1 LTRINIASKF
11 VSLRVR
17 LFSFKGSLKTIVDN
31 KRRNIMALS
40 VKTMSF
46 TKLSITTRSIM
57 TFRVKTIS
65 LKTLSI
71 TVTNVKLNI
80 MTNAYDVLLCGVN
93 LC

>member
-17 LFSFKGSLKTIVDN
+17 LFSFKGSLKTIVDK

-40 VKTMSF
+40 VKTISF
-46 TKLSITTRSIM
+46 TKLSITTLSIM
-57 TFRVKTIS
+57 TFSFKTIS
-65 LKTLSI
+65 QKTLSI
-71 TVTNVKLNI
+71 TITNAPLSI
-80 MTNAYDVLLCGVN
+80 MNYAYDVLLCGVN